1 MKVFFKSIL
10 VVLLVSFFA
19 GCNGKKTG
27 QGTQV
32 ESAADTVTVADTGFT
47 GIKQYMSGTTL
58 VKEVTFRNGVRQG
71 VMKSFYQ
78 TGEVRQTFW
87 YENGMRE
94 DSSVWFYQEG
104 QPFRTTP
111 YKNDTIDGIQKQYYR
126 EGPIKAKIGY
136 SKGLR
141 TTFFEEYTKAGKL
154 VKGYPDL
161 EITVTDEYKAKSVYS
176 IALRLSDKS
185 VNVKFFRGDMSDG
198 RFDTAHVKPIN
209 TLKGVGNLS
218 LKKTSSAKSSKVG
231 VIADIL
237 TNFGNHYLV
246 YKEIEL
252 PYTDLN

>member
-1 MKVFFKSIL
+1 MKLFFKSLL
-10 VVLLVSFFA
+10 VVMLVAFIT
-19 GCNGKKTG
+19 GCNGNKTG
-27 QGTQV
+27 AGTQV
-32 ESAADTVTVADTGFT
+32 ESTADTVTVADTGYT

-78 TGEVRQTFW
+78 TGELRQTFW

-111 YKNDTIDGIQKQYYR
+111 YKRDTIDGIQKQYYR

-141 TTFFEEYTKAGKL
+141 TIFFEEYTKTGKL

-161 EITVTDEYKAKSVYS
+161 EIAVTDEYKTKSVYT
-176 IALRLSDKS
+176 IALQLSDKS
-185 VNVKFFRGDMSDG
+185 VNVKYFRGDLTDG
-198 RFDTAHVKPIN
+198 RFDTTRVKSIN
-209 TLKGVGNLS
+209 AVKGVGNLT
-218 LKKTSSAKSSKVG
+218 LKKTSSANSSKVG

-246 YKEIEL
+246 YKEIDL
-252 PYTDLN
+252 PYNDLN